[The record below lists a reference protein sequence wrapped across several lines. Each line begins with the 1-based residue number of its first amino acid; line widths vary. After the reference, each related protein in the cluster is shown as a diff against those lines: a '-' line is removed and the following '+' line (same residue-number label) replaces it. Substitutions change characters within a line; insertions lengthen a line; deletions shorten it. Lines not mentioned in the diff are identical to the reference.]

1 MNKIDRNTIWCRIN
15 IFMMENISLFTLN
28 HPMCCTEL
36 IWPELRNQ
44 IRKTNFQLF
53 RITNN
58 RKSGTKKEVSYNSE
72 KKVCY
77 IIITKLCITQIID
90 SGKAG
95 TYGVT

>member
-1 MNKIDRNTIWCRIN
+1 MWLHTSDLLERIVEHPGVLVNKIDRNTIWCRIN

-53 RITNN
+53 HITNN
-58 RKSGTKKEVSYNSE
+58 RNKKKYHTTAR
-72 KKVCY
+72 KKY
-77 IIITKLCITQIID
+77 
-90 SGKAG
+90 
-95 TYGVT
+95 VTLS